1 MLTSEYKWTK
11 HWNLFL
17 AMSFKLISDL
27 LKEEWQFPFKVKV
40 ENEL

>member
-1 MLTSEYKWTK
+1 MLTSEYKWIK

-17 AMSFKLISDL
+17 AMSFKLINDL